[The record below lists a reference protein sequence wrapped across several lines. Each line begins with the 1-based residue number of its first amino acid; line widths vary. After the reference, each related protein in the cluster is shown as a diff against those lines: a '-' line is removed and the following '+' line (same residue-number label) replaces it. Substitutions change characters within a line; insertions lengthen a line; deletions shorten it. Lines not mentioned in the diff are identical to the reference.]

1 MAQSSF
7 MNVLN
12 YGVLQ
17 GHWFSSGSPSRTIGN
32 FGQQGNPFCGYN
44 RNVKCQLC
52 YEYGHTAQQ
61 CSRLATHPLQ
71 ANANLVF
78 NNAFTTTLVTWF
90 PDTGG
95 NHHVTPDLVS
105 MTSSKP
111 YLGNDHLHVGD
122 GCRTLPRARRRGD
135 PSS

>member
-52 YEYGHTAQQ
+52 YEYGHTVQQ
-61 CSRLATHPLQ
+61 CSRLVLILSKPMPISYLIMPLQ
-71 ANANLVF
+71 L
-78 NNAFTTTLVTWF
+78 L
-90 PDTGG
+90 
-95 NHHVTPDLVS
+95 LL
-105 MTSSKP
+105 
-111 YLGNDHLHVGD
+111 LGFLIQVEIIM
-122 GCRTLPRARRRGD
+122 
-135 PSS
+135 